1 MEMIPRRRILN
12 GVNGKGG
19 KKFVIAMGALCD
31 SVPRNMAERLNVS
44 AYPLD
49 PHIPCAMGKLN
60 MENRDPLKQYM
71 LL

>member
-1 MEMIPRRRILN
+1 MEMIHRRRILN

-19 KKFVIAMGALCD
+19 KKFAIAMGALCD
-31 SVPRNMAERLNVS
+31 SAPQKMAERLNVS

-49 PHIPCAMGKLN
+49 PHIPCAMGKLDL
-60 MENRDPLKQYM
+60 ENRDLLKQYV